1 MKLHDTFVVLFFFFD
16 GRSFVFRRFRFKEKF
31 EDTKRVNQVFRQK
44 GFRSSYSNTLTVKQI
59 QWGKFS
65 GREQVPVVQF
75 SYCYMYINWLIHTTG
90 ITSGVGTPETFLTEH
105 LIHSFGIFK
114 LFFESESSKNKTTT
128 IKKKKK
134 YYERLCLTAIF
145 VYFRCQIS

>member
-1 MKLHDTFVVLFFFFD
+1 V
-16 GRSFVFRRFRFKEKF
+16 G
-31 EDTKRVNQVFRQK
+31 
-44 GFRSSYSNTLTVKQI
+44 NTLTVKQI

-134 YYERLCLTAIF
+134 YYERVMQLHLDHSIF
-145 VYFRCQIS
+145 KLPMMQKLFSHKTKFLFFYMNKFVIFLHSSTVTKLSCWKAQSDY